1 MKVIKN
7 ELFVVLVVFFLIGCD
22 EKKTESKITE
32 KNKQKTEAH
41 LNNNFLVD
49 KDNYRDN
56 KRVFEFLGESY
67 NSFKKTVVV
76 DDVFY
81 TAAIL
86 PKDYYI
92 TKNLDKKDSLYYYRN
107 KLKKEEVVQIDFQ
120 HIDRKDLFKDKSI
133 DYETYIKYISSK
145 IKNDF
150 YVITKKGDT
159 VKPKGVFFE
168 RNYTLAPYKRVLV
181 YFSFPNE
188 IKKEMKFVYNDK
200 LFEKGLI
207 KFLLKK

>member
-1 MKVIKN
+1 M
-7 ELFVVLVVFFLIGCD
+7 LVVFFLIGCD

>member
-1 MKVIKN
+1 MKVIKE
-7 ELFVVLVVFFLIGCD
+7 ELFRLLIVCFLIGCNV
-22 EKKTESKITE
+22 KKTENKVIE
-32 KNKQKTEAH
+32 KNKQKDELH
-41 LNNNFLVD
+41 LRKDLLD
-49 KDNYRDN
+49 KDNYKENTRI
-56 KRVFEFLGESY
+56 FEFLGKSY
-67 NSFKKTVVV
+67 NSFKKTIVI

-92 TKNLDKKDSLYYYRN
+92 TKNLDKKDSLDYYRN

-120 HIDRKDLFKDKSI
+120 HVDKKDLFKGKSI
-133 DYETYIKYISSK
+133 DYGTYIKYMSSK

-150 YVITKKGDT
+150 YVITNKGDT
-159 VKPKGVFFE
+159 IKPKGVFFE

-200 LFEKGLI
+200 LFEKGFI